1 MKVGIFYAT
10 MTGTT
15 KKCAEILC
23 KNIPGSALCELG
35 KKEIYLEDYDYIII
49 GTPIIAGMFH
59 KQVKKFIKTNRDK
72 LLNKVGFFFCH
83 GFAIDEK
90 RILKTNVDNELL
102 KGVSLASG
110 FGGEIHLDKLRGFFK
125 LIVKLATRS
134 NKVPPQLNMQ
144 AIFDFINKLKAILE
158 VEVKNEEIIN
168 RS

>member
-1 MKVGIFYAT
+1 
-10 MTGTT
+10 
-15 KKCAEILC
+15 
-23 KNIPGSALCELG
+23 
-35 KKEIYLEDYDYIII
+35 
-49 GTPIIAGMFH
+49 MFH
-59 KQVKKFIKTNRDK
+59 KQVKNLLK
-72 LLNKVGFFFCH
+72 LIGINYDKVGFFFCH

-125 LIVKLATRS
+125 LIVTLATRS

-158 VEVKNEEIIN
+158 AEVKNEEIIN